1 MKNLLIAAA
10 LALAACASLAQQA
23 KEPTRQQARMAECNQ
38 KAADLKGEERKAF
51 MKDCLT
57 DKRKA
62 QQDKMKACNTQAGDL
77 KGDERKAF
85 MSQCLKKDS

>member
-1 MKNLLIAAA
+1 MKHVLIAAS
-10 LALAACASLAQQA
+10 LALACTSPWAQDA
-23 KEPTRQQARMAECNQ
+23 KEPTRQQTRMAECNK

-62 QQDKMKACNTQAGDL
+62 QQDKMKACNAEAGAL

-85 MSQCLKKDS
+85 MSQCLKKS

>member
-1 MKNLLIAAA
+1 MKNILIAVT
-10 LALAACASLAQQA
+10 LALASGPLLAQEA
-23 KEPTRQQARMAECNQ
+23 KEPTRQQTRMAECNK

-62 QQDKMKACNTQAGDL
+62 QQDKMKSCNAEAGDL
-77 KGDERKAF
+77 KGDQRKTF
-85 MSQCLKKDS
+85 MSNCLKKD

>member
-1 MKNLLIAAA
+1 MKTLVIAVT
-10 LALAACASLAQQA
+10 LALAAGLSLAQEA
-23 KEPTRQQARMAECNQ
+23 KEPTRQQARMAECNK
-38 KAADLKGEERKAF
+38 KAADMKGEERKAF

-62 QQDKMKACNTQAGDL
+62 QQDKMKACNAEAGAL

-85 MSQCLKKDS
+85 MSQCLKKD